1 MLFNARNG
9 TFDSCTLTS
18 GSELWL
24 FLLSVDV
31 TTRLVCSVSCFL
43 DGACVCEEIRKN
55 KSVNVNR
62 HSTSTAYAR
71 RKFYT
76 TAHHYAITAE
86 QINYGQRQKFRRTSR
101 MDGLRMARR
110 ILERRDV

>member
-31 TTRLVCSVSCFL
+31 TTRLVCPSPVSWMVR
-43 DGACVCEEIRKN
+43 AYAK
-55 KSVNVNR
+55 KSV
-62 HSTSTAYAR
+62 
-71 RKFYT
+71 
-76 TAHHYAITAE
+76 
-86 QINYGQRQKFRRTSR
+86 
-101 MDGLRMARR
+101 R
-110 ILERRDV
+110 ISP